1 LQRVLEGLSLIED
14 GHEDVLNLSK
24 KKKLTVQVEHRFSVN
39 ESRKERFEMTKKL
52 AREIQRNPKKK
63 RRGVRTCQPCE
74 KLTEVPARRK
84 DVAKNNID
92 GSPNKPVEKS
102 SSIVTPQENMERS
115 QKSKYLIKW
124 ALDCKDDPVIAKDPG
139 LSPRIVYHPPAFP
152 LPVLVTEWKTS
163 KSTFKVTQD
172 FVAKACVNFASL
184 EVKGE
189 EFLEKQKI
197 EYENL
202 NPETFAKVLI
212 KRLTQ

>member
-1 LQRVLEGLSLIED
+1 
-14 GHEDVLNLSK
+14 
-24 KKKLTVQVEHRFSVN
+24 
-39 ESRKERFEMTKKL
+39 
-52 AREIQRNPKKK
+52 
-63 RRGVRTCQPCE
+63 
-74 KLTEVPARRK
+74 
-84 DVAKNNID
+84 
-92 GSPNKPVEKS
+92 
-102 SSIVTPQENMERS
+102 MERS
-115 QKSKYLIKW
+115 QKSKYLIKR

-172 FVAKACVNFASL
+172 FAKACVNFASL

-202 NPETFAKVLI
+202 NPETFAKVSRGNFQQLRQVTGVRF
-212 KRLTQ
+212 K